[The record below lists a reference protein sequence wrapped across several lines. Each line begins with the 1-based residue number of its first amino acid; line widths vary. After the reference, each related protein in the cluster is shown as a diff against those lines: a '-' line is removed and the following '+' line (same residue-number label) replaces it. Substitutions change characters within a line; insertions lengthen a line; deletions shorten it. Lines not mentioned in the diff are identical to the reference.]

1 MQPEPKKPI
10 EELLEASAKA
20 RRAEFGADPKM
31 PNPMRARLHDEITRA
46 AREEEP
52 KARRSWNWFAMP
64 WPIGTVAAA
73 VVIAAFVMWRSHELQ
88 PQRESRQLATNEP
101 RAANE
106 ALPPAAPQLPA
117 KSADSSREN
126 AAPAQH
132 EETKVLNNAG
142 SIAAD
147 IAKADDE
154 KSNAMKKFADVAI
167 ASTEKTPS
175 ASQSGAAAASAP
187 ALLAQNEKAET
198 NINQQFS
205 QSLSRARL
213 RGSKLK
219 PANNVLNTFQ
229 IQQKGNQIRV
239 VDADGST
246 YTGTIEP
253 ITQSSVRRALKD
265 KEAQSYA
272 TRSERAASQQTA
284 PPDNEFYFRATG
296 YSSSL
301 KKPVV
306 FEGNYVGA
314 QLQSKAASEAI
325 AEDAEQMPA
334 RIVGTA
340 TIHGESPIEVD
351 AVSVPAR

>member
-1 MQPEPKKPI
+1 MPPEPKKPI

-31 PNPMRARLHDEITRA
+31 PNPMRARLHDEIARATR
-46 AREEEP
+46 EDEP
-52 KARRSWNWFAMP
+52 KVRRSWHWFAIP

-106 ALPPAAPQLPA
+106 VLQPAAPQNAA
-117 KSADSSREN
+117 KSADSFRED

-132 EETKVLNNAG
+132 EETKALDNAG
-142 SIAAD
+142 SISAD
-147 IAKADDE
+147 IAKAEDE
-154 KSNAMKKFADVAI
+154 RSNARKKFADVAI
-167 ASTEKTPS
+167 TPTEKIPS
-175 ASQSGAAAASAP
+175 AAATETNAASAP
-187 ALLAQNEKAET
+187 ASLAQNEKAAGY
-198 NINQQFS
+198 INQQFS
-205 QSLSRARL
+205 QSLSRAEL

-219 PANNVLNTFQ
+219 QANNVLNTFQ
-229 IQQKGNQIRV
+229 IQQNGNQIRV

-253 ITQSSVRRALKD
+253 ITQNNVRRALKD

-272 TRSERAASQQTA
+272 TRSERAVPQQA
-284 PPDNEFYFRATG
+284 VPPENEFYFRATG
-296 YSSSL
+296 YNSSL

-306 FEGNYVGA
+306 FEGNYVA
-314 QLQSKAASEAI
+314 TQLPSKSASEAVS
-325 AEDAEQMPA
+325 ENAEQMPA

-340 TIHGESPIEVD
+340 KIHGESTIEVD
-351 AVSVPAR
+351 AVSVPTR